1 MNSSRQRIWLTLACL
16 LLPLALFGD
25 LVPGDFAV
33 TRVSKDEIVIM
44 ALKQIPINEEI
55 RVTDDYW
62 IDGQLDNSG
71 SEAVFTLNRTLS
83 VGEQY
88 LFDLTSSGVTLEWEK
103 NLHFYQYITTPYGT
117 KKCFLFMIEANLE
130 GLSWFPTTPG
140 LERDITHIVIKEV
153 DTIPGVIDHILTDT
167 LVFKDLTPYRWL
179 RALGSFRAWIALND
193 FQNGPLLE
201 FLDFKFSVK
210 DSPGVIN
217 FVTDAYQLSE
227 QANSLFVPIRR
238 QYGTDG
244 SASVDIF
251 ASKDIEP
258 FDSWSNEGYD
268 DYYTDLTSV
277 AFDPSQ
283 NFVVAVGP
291 TSGEILHGNGSG
303 WIRKDTNNT
312 PGTNLELTGITHDGS
327 AFWACALD
335 GKIYKSS
342 DGVSWTEKYP
352 APNGPVELYR
362 IFYLED
368 AALANEPALFA
379 LGENGLILYE
389 DPNDGWIASSTG
401 LSSGR
406 LFSIC
411 FNGLDF
417 VAVGDD
423 GVMIHTRDLES
434 TWQTISNPYT
444 ANLYSI
450 TYAPFTQGGGFY
462 AVGQNGILLYSSDLT
477 VGFTRMDSG
486 TRESLFSVTHASFDI
501 DPGSGVTIA
510 DYVITCGANSSITAA
525 KNGGVFETRRSIH
538 RASALYSA
546 VPIAPSGAGSTANTW
561 LAVGEYGAVVE
572 LNLFAP
578 ILSGNP
584 SKMILDDNASTSVS
598 WVDDENGEK
607 YIEVEATTVE
617 LFRQR
622 IDLTLKRPAT
632 GGGEYRMGH
641 RRTQVNL

>member
-1 MNSSRQRIWLTLACL
+1 
-16 LLPLALFGD
+16 
-25 LVPGDFAV
+25 
-33 TRVSKDEIVIM
+33 
-44 ALKQIPINEEI
+44 
-55 RVTDDYW
+55 
-62 IDGQLDNSG
+62 
-71 SEAVFTLNRTLS
+71 
-83 VGEQY
+83 
-88 LFDLTSSGVTLEWEK
+88 
-103 NLHFYQYITTPYGT
+103 
-117 KKCFLFMIEANLE
+117 MIEANLE

-227 QANSLFVPIRR
+227 QANGLFVPIRR

-291 TSGEILHGNGSG
+291 TSGEILHGNASG

-401 LSSGR
+401 LSSG
-406 LFSIC
+406 LTT
-411 FNGLDF
+411 
-417 VAVGDD
+417 A
-423 GVMIHTRDLES
+423 
-434 TWQTISNPYT
+434 YT
-444 ANLYSI
+444 S
-450 TYAPFTQGGGFY
+450 
-462 AVGQNGILLYSSDLT
+462 
-477 VGFTRMDSG
+477 
-486 TRESLFSVTHASFDI
+486 
-501 DPGSGVTIA
+501 
-510 DYVITCGANSSITAA
+510 
-525 KNGGVFETRRSIH
+525 
-538 RASALYSA
+538 
-546 VPIAPSGAGSTANTW
+546 IAPSQIIPNLAGGTIDAISLALTGKLLERTYLSVDAGFGTFSGDRTLGQFSESLPPFAVPNTPGQLSVEEIDQSIDYEEFSFATRFDQLLNTTTSIGASFSWQYAEIDENLRNDLNITSTSPYLDDTNAHLYIGSVYARYQNPNGWFATTDLQYWYQENNSIEPEIDNESAPN
-561 LAVGEYGAVVE
+561 LNLSIGYRLQKQKGEVRVSILNLTDEEYE
-572 LNLFAP
+572 LNPLNNYRLPPQERTF
-578 ILSGNP
+578 
-584 SKMILDDNASTSVS
+584 V
-598 WVDDENGEK
+598 
-607 YIEVEATTVE
+607 IETR
-617 LFRQR
+617 FSF
-622 IDLTLKRPAT
+622 
-632 GGGEYRMGH
+632 
-641 RRTQVNL
+641 